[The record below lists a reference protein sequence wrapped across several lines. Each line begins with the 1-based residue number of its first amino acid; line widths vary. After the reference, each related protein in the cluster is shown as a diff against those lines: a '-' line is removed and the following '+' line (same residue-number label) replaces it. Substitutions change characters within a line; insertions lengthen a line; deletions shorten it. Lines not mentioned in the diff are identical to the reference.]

1 MLTSLA
7 YILLLGMIMSKI
19 FSKMGLPGLVG
30 MIFTGIVLSPHALN
44 LLDTSLLSISA
55 DLRQLALI
63 IILTRAGLSLD
74 FGDLK
79 KAGRP
84 AILMCFVPATLE
96 ILGTVI
102 LAPKILGIT
111 HIEAFLMGTVLGAVS
126 PAIIVPR
133 MLLLME
139 NGYGTDKQIPQ
150 TILAGASVDDIYVI
164 VLFTAAM
171 SVISEEKTSPL
182 TLIQIPVSVVMGI
195 VIGIALGFI
204 LTKFFKKFHMR
215 DTVKVMIILSISF
228 LLIELENRLK
238 GIFPISGLLA
248 IMSVGMIIYNTY
260 KPLAKRLSVKYTKL
274 WVFAEVMLFVLVGA
288 QVDLSKAVQYG
299 AKAILVVVC
308 VTFFRVFGVF
318 ICFINTKLCFKERL
332 FCAISALP
340 KATVQA
346 AIGALPLAAGL
357 DCGEKIL
364 SASVLS
370 ILIMAPIGGFLIDK
384 FYKRLLTTEK
394 PISDNN

>member
-228 LLIELENRLK
+228 LLIEL
-238 GIFPISGLLA
+238 
-248 IMSVGMIIYNTY
+248 
-260 KPLAKRLSVKYTKL
+260 
-274 WVFAEVMLFVLVGA
+274 
-288 QVDLSKAVQYG
+288 
-299 AKAILVVVC
+299 
-308 VTFFRVFGVF
+308 
-318 ICFINTKLCFKERL
+318 
-332 FCAISALP
+332 
-340 KATVQA
+340 
-346 AIGALPLAAGL
+346 
-357 DCGEKIL
+357 
-364 SASVLS
+364 
-370 ILIMAPIGGFLIDK
+370 
-384 FYKRLLTTEK
+384 
-394 PISDNN
+394 